1 MSNGRLK
8 GLGIIR
14 PEEDIVEDVLMG
26 EICSRCPC
34 GSVWPHYLNVFAER
48 TFIVSPLRA
57 DTACFSG
64 GYRLEGGANSKSLK
78 YT

>member
-26 EICSRCPC
+26 EICFRCPC

-48 TFIVSPLRA
+48 HLLFLHYEQTLLVFLE
-57 DTACFSG
+57 DTD
-64 GYRLEGGANSKSLK
+64 
-78 YT
+78 